1 MLARKTRKA
10 ERDGGVGH
18 RGKTGNA
25 IAAPT
30 GKKGR
35 AFVGVSCGDGDI
47 DRFDYTAMENSLI
60 VPSETVPPRSW
71 PVVILTT
78 TWPKDCEGWLRSLGR
93 RCLSA
98 VRVLDV
104 TDGG

>member
-1 MLARKTRKA
+1 M
-10 ERDGGVGH
+10 
-18 RGKTGNA
+18 
-25 IAAPT
+25 APT

-35 AFVGVSCGDGDI
+35 AFVGVSCGDGD
-47 DRFDYTAMENSLI
+47 RFDHTAMESSLI
-60 VPSETVPPRSW
+60 VPSETVHPRSW
-71 PVVILTT
+71 SVVILVT
-78 TWPKDCEGWLRSLGR
+78 TWPKDCEGWQRSLGR